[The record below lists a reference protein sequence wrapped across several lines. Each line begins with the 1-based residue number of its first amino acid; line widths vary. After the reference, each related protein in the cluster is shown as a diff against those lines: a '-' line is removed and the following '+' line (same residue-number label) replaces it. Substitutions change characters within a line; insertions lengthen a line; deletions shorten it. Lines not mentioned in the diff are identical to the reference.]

1 MFYNVNLRE
10 NFLCQPIVGKRG
22 ESCRCCCHLRELC
35 ELWCL
40 QINLF
45 KVISF
50 KTIFWLIDSFLAPH
64 FGFYNLIRSLS
75 PFFSLQR
82 PGPYLLS
89 WQLSPND
96 DENDALL
103 GGQAQMTDEER
114 FKVGIT
120 VNIFPPRGDQS
131 QNSTKFPNLILL
143 NDENQI
149 AAYENTEE
157 VSFE

>member
-1 MFYNVNLRE
+1 MDFTILLEVYHQFFRCKGLGPS
-10 NFLCQPIVGKRG
+10 CYRG
-22 ESCRCCCHLRELC
+22 SSALH
-35 ELWCL
+35 
-40 QINLF
+40 
-45 KVISF
+45 
-50 KTIFWLIDSFLAPH
+50 
-64 FGFYNLIRSLS
+64 
-75 PFFSLQR
+75 
-82 PGPYLLS
+82 
-89 WQLSPND
+89 D